1 MLVQAG
7 HRVIAWSAEAY
18 RDTIEAS
25 GAEFR
30 PLGGGLVRATGV
42 RATVAT
48 TALRTAQDADAR
60 AEPLAQ
66 ALLDDDV
73 DLVLHDQQVAAARV
87 AGALIGLPRITL
99 HPLYPSPPEIVSS
112 WGASVAAAGIETAR
126 RSVLRRWGVDLA
138 ADGGLFG
145 NYGDRVLL
153 LSAPPLVRS
162 ATLGPRWQAVGPLLD
177 DVPRRT
183 PAQDRRP
190 PLIYVAFGTVYG
202 DPGEIAAVLMALAGL
217 PVRVVASLGGCARAT
232 DVGSV
237 PANATV
243 FEFVDSRGVLASAGA
258 HVTHAGAGSVQESLV
273 AGVPMV
279 CLPRGSDQG
288 RWAERVTATGSG
300 VTLPDLEPHRL
311 ADAVERLLADVGFA
325 DSARAVGNALQA
337 VDGPGIVRA
346 TIDELL
352 DSGPAS

>member
-1 MLVQAG
+1 MA
-7 HRVIAWSAEAY
+7 A
-18 RDTIEAS
+18 
-25 GAEFR
+25 
-30 PLGGGLVRATGV
+30 
-42 RATVAT
+42 
-48 TALRTAQDADAR
+48 TALRTAQDADTR

-87 AGALIGLPRITL
+87 AGALVGLPRITL
-99 HPLYPSPPEIVSS
+99 HPLYPSPSEIASP
-112 WGASVAAAGIETAR
+112 WGASVAAVGIETAR
-126 RSVLRRWGVDLA
+126 WSVLRRWGVDLA

-153 LSAPPLVRS
+153 LSAPPLLRS
-162 ATLGPRWQAVGPLLD
+162 ATLRPRWQAVGPLLGEA
-177 DVPRRT
+177 PSRT

-190 PLIYVAFGTVYG
+190 PLIYVAFGTVHG
-202 DPGEIAAVLMALAGL
+202 DPCEIAAVLTALSGL
-217 PVRVVASLGGCARAT
+217 PVRVLASLGGCARAT
-232 DVGSV
+232 DVRSV
-237 PANATV
+237 PANAIV
-243 FEFVDSRGVLASAGA
+243 FEFVDSRRVLACASV

-288 RWAERVTATGSG
+288 HWAERVTATGSG

-311 ADAVERLLADVGFA
+311 ADAVRRLLSDGGFT
-325 DSARAVGNALQA
+325 DSARAVGKALQA

-346 TIDELL
+346 TVEELL